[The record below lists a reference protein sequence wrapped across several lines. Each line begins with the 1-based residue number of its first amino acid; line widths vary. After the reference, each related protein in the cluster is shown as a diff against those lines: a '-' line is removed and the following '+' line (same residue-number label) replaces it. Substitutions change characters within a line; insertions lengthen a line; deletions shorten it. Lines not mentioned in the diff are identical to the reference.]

1 MTRLFLITVRWMKKD
16 RKRTLL
22 SFISVLLAV
31 YMMAVLGIYFSSAVS
46 MLRSKERY
54 ENGGYHVRFHC
65 DNTQQAEK
73 IAGNTAVQSSTY
85 EFTADY
91 KFLNDYLSSYA
102 ELSDGAEGYL
112 PAFSINGKA
121 LSNIAELSPYFID
134 PQADKGSGND
144 AGQMLGNTGTDLQSG
159 RYPQKEG
166 EIVISKW
173 LAEQY
178 GLSVG
183 SEVVLEFS
191 IRKGDMVYAEYTVE
205 KGTDENG
212 IYCEKK
218 KYLTA
223 DDKGAPAAVPDK
235 DGRFL
240 GVLNRKLE
248 GFRSKKISTDTLSYT
263 DLYDVTY
270 QLFRACADEPL
281 LKYAKDNNTFGEYRF
296 RENNEERYIEG
307 KIEGKGE
314 VVKALR
320 YRAKIVGLSGLYQAY
335 FSVNDKAAKEF
346 FEPRD
351 GFSYVRIKEG
361 YDVDDETE
369 QIKKTVGLPDE
380 YKDESGAA
388 NPTAELHDMLLFY
401 EGRSLYDPNSSD
413 PIIILGVFAVILAVF
428 VFFARL
434 IINNAFELSSAYR
447 LSQYSSLKTVGVS
460 NAQMFVMVMGEC
472 LLYLTAALPIA
483 LLLAFATGRVII
495 SKITELKIFDA
506 LYGSGVT
513 DRFFK
518 LEISAPIM
526 ILIVTITVFSVVL
539 SAYAVAIRMMKMPAV
554 QARAADGTKPP
565 RAVKRKWRTRKLFG
579 FSAGYAI
586 RSAFRKKMRFFITLL
601 AAVVSATMVI
611 TIAALMFAVEKSGKK
626 MYDADAIDFSVEI
639 QSDFTGGSNISDDY
653 KKLYDSGLFR
663 IINTNTRFIDCFD
676 KQGSWDKSF
685 ISDKLNRRYL
695 GIRFASITQ
704 EKFKMLKSDISYDEL
719 VQKGGVLLC
728 SKTYKLDDNSE
739 KWVEDSDALKTV
751 PDKITIQLISGK
763 KESGDPET
771 EDFSFDVSGTYTLK
785 PNVNEYGC
793 DSDIIAVVPMENYY
807 KLFER
812 LEFTDDESIMT
823 KYTNLNITYPMKR
836 LSVGLVAKDGKQDE
850 ADKFLK
856 DTFKGRIDITSN
868 IAQKQTL
875 ERSAKALRIA
885 GMSLAAIVFAVAM
898 MNIASTCAAEM
909 VNRRRELSMLR
920 AGGMSLRQIFKT
932 VRIEVLLC
940 SGVSTAISSLFGT
953 LAASVIFKL
962 IDENAKPAALPFSAM
977 AAVFVL
983 MYAVMLCAYLLP
995 LKNMSRTSIAQDI
1008 RMKE

>member
-54 ENGGYHVRFHC
+54 ENGGYHVKFHC
-65 DNTQQAEK
+65 ENEQQAK
-73 IAGNTAVQSSTY
+73 QVSQNAAVSQSGRLY
-85 EFTADY
+85 EAQYGFVQ
-91 KFLNDYLSSYA
+91 DYLDKYKNKV
-102 ELSDGAEGYL
+102 EGASEFYL
-112 PAFSINGKA
+112 PTFTLNGKSAVSPNFYSYVSGDALSLSGTDRLLRGRLPEKAGEITMSSWVLQNRDLDIGDTVVFRYEVRKGTVTYSEYKEKMVPKKDDPNDMTSEKVYTFKDRSEDAWLIINNFVTQINSVYSRNLYSIDKYTEA
-121 LSNIAELSPYFID
+121 LSNIRYLFTLSDRVEKDELWSWGYKLGD
-134 PQADKGSGND
+134 HSLQAFEDREFMEAQAK
-144 AGQMLGNTGTDLQSG
+144 T
-159 RYPQKEG
+159 YG
-166 EIVISKW
+166 EPVEAIEYKATIVGIS
-173 LAEQY
+173 
-178 GLSVG
+178 
-183 SEVVLEFS
+183 EFS
-191 IRKGDMVYAEYTVE
+191 FAGYLYEDDEQAKKLFPVVSCDCYTR
-205 KGTDENG
+205 
-212 IYCEKK
+212 IS
-218 KYLTA
+218 
-223 DDKGAPAAVPDK
+223 
-235 DGRFL
+235 DGL
-240 GVLNRKLE
+240 D
-248 GFRSKKISTDTLSYT
+248 I
-263 DLYDVTY
+263 
-270 QLFRACADEPL
+270 
-281 LKYAKDNNTFGEYRF
+281 
-296 RENNEERYIEG
+296 
-307 KIEGKGE
+307 
-314 VVKALR
+314 
-320 YRAKIVGLSGLYQAY
+320 
-335 FSVNDKAAKEF
+335 
-346 FEPRD
+346 
-351 GFSYVRIKEG
+351 
-361 YDVDDETE
+361 DDETE

-495 SKITELKIFDA
+495 ARIMSLKVFDA

-513 DRFFK
+513 DKFFK

-526 ILIVTITVFSVVL
+526 ILIIVITVFSVLL
-539 SAYAVAIRMMKMPAV
+539 SAYAAAIRMKKMPAV

-565 RAVKRKWRTRKLFG
+565 RAVKRKWLSKRLFG

-663 IINTNTRFIDCFD
+663 IINTNTRVIDCFD

-685 ISDKLNRRYL
+685 ISDKLNKEYL
-695 GIRFASITQ
+695 CIRFASITQ

-728 SKTYKLDDNSE
+728 SKTYKPDDNSE

-751 PDKITIQLISGK
+751 PDKITIRLISGK

-785 PNVNEYGC
+785 PNVNEYGS

-812 LEFTDDESIMT
+812 LEFTDDESIIT
-823 KYTNLNITYPMKR
+823 KYTNLNIAYPMKN

-850 ADKFLK
+850 AEEFIK
-856 DTFKGRIDITSN
+856 DTFKERAFITSYVS
-868 IAQKQTL
+868 QKQTL

-940 SGVSTAISSLFGT
+940 SGVSTAISSLLGT

-962 IDENAKPAALPFSAM
+962 IDEDAKPAALPFSAM

-995 LKNMSRTSIAQDI
+995 LKNMSRTPIAQDI

>member
-65 DNTQQAEK
+65 ENEQQAK
-73 IAGNTAVQSSTY
+73 QVSQNAAVSQSGRLY
-85 EFTADY
+85 EAQYGFVQ
-91 KFLNDYLSSYA
+91 DYLDKYK
-102 ELSDGAEGYL
+102 DKVKGASEFYL
-112 PAFSINGKA
+112 PTFTLNGKNAVSPNFYSYVSGDALSLSGTDRLLRGRLPEKAGEITMSSWVLQNRDLDIGDTVVFRYEVRKGTVTYSEYKEKMVPKKDDPNDMTNEKVYTFKDRSEDAWLIINNFVTQINSVYSRNLHSIDKYTEA
-121 LSNIAELSPYFID
+121 LSNIRYLFTLSD
-134 PQADKGSGND
+134 
-144 AGQMLGNTGTDLQSG
+144 
-159 RYPQKEG
+159 R
-166 EIVISKW
+166 
-173 LAEQY
+173 
-178 GLSVG
+178 
-183 SEVVLEFS
+183 
-191 IRKGDMVYAEYTVE
+191 VE
-205 KGTDENG
+205 K
-212 IYCEKK
+212 
-218 KYLTA
+218 
-223 DDKGAPAAVPDK
+223 DDLWKWG
-235 DGRFL
+235 
-240 GVLNRKLE
+240 
-248 GFRSKKISTDTLSYT
+248 
-263 DLYDVTY
+263 Y
-270 QLFRACADEPL
+270 QL
-281 LKYAKDNNTFGEYRF
+281 GENDYKNL
-296 RENNEERYIEG
+296 ENNEFMEAQAKTYGEPVEAIEY
-307 KIEGKGE
+307 
-314 VVKALR
+314 KAT
-320 YRAKIVGLSGLYQAY
+320 IVGISEFSFAGYLY
-335 FSVNDKAAKEF
+335 E
-346 FEPRD
+346 
-351 GFSYVRIKEG
+351 
-361 YDVDDETE
+361 DDEQAKKLFPVVSCDCYTRISDGLDIDDEAE

-428 VFFARL
+428 IFFARL

-483 LLLAFATGRVII
+483 LLLAFATGKLII
-495 SKITELKIFDA
+495 SNITELKIFDA

-513 DRFFK
+513 DKFFK

-526 ILIVTITVFSVVL
+526 ILIVTITVFSVLL
-539 SAYAVAIRMMKMPAV
+539 SAYAAAIRMKKMPAV

-565 RAVKRKWRTRKLFG
+565 KAVKRKWLSKRLFG

-685 ISDKLNRRYL
+685 ISDKLNKEYL
-695 GIRFASITQ
+695 CIRFASITQ
-704 EKFKMLKSDISYDEL
+704 EKYKMLKSDISYDEL

-751 PDKITIQLISGK
+751 PDKITIRLISGK

-785 PNVNEYGC
+785 PNVNEYGS

-836 LSVGLVAKDGKQDE
+836 LSVGLVAKDGKVNE
-850 ADKFLK
+850 AEEFIK
-856 DTFKGRIDITSN
+856 DTFKERAFITSYVS
-868 IAQKQTL
+868 QKQTL

-962 IDENAKPAALPFSAM
+962 IDEDAKPAALPFSAM

>member
-1 MTRLFLITVRWMKKD
+1 
-16 RKRTLL
+16 
-22 SFISVLLAV
+22 
-31 YMMAVLGIYFSSAVS
+31 
-46 MLRSKERY
+46 
-54 ENGGYHVRFHC
+54 
-65 DNTQQAEK
+65 
-73 IAGNTAVQSSTY
+73 
-85 EFTADY
+85 
-91 KFLNDYLSSYA
+91 
-102 ELSDGAEGYL
+102 
-112 PAFSINGKA
+112 
-121 LSNIAELSPYFID
+121 
-134 PQADKGSGND
+134 
-144 AGQMLGNTGTDLQSG
+144 
-159 RYPQKEG
+159 
-166 EIVISKW
+166 
-173 LAEQY
+173 
-178 GLSVG
+178 
-183 SEVVLEFS
+183 
-191 IRKGDMVYAEYTVE
+191 
-205 KGTDENG
+205 
-212 IYCEKK
+212 
-218 KYLTA
+218 
-223 DDKGAPAAVPDK
+223 
-235 DGRFL
+235 
-240 GVLNRKLE
+240 
-248 GFRSKKISTDTLSYT
+248 
-263 DLYDVTY
+263 
-270 QLFRACADEPL
+270 
-281 LKYAKDNNTFGEYRF
+281 
-296 RENNEERYIEG
+296 
-307 KIEGKGE
+307 
-314 VVKALR
+314 
-320 YRAKIVGLSGLYQAY
+320 
-335 FSVNDKAAKEF
+335 
-346 FEPRD
+346 
-351 GFSYVRIKEG
+351 
-361 YDVDDETE
+361 
-369 QIKKTVGLPDE
+369 
-380 YKDESGAA
+380 
-388 NPTAELHDMLLFY
+388 
-401 EGRSLYDPNSSD
+401 
-413 PIIILGVFAVILAVF
+413 
-428 VFFARL
+428 
-434 IINNAFELSSAYR
+434 
-447 LSQYSSLKTVGVS
+447 
-460 NAQMFVMVMGEC
+460 
-472 LLYLTAALPIA
+472 
-483 LLLAFATGRVII
+483 
-495 SKITELKIFDA
+495 
-506 LYGSGVT
+506 
-513 DRFFK
+513 
-518 LEISAPIM
+518 
-526 ILIVTITVFSVVL
+526 VFSVLL
-539 SAYAVAIRMMKMPAV
+539 SAYAAAIRMKKMPAV

-565 RAVKRKWRTRKLFG
+565 RAVKRKWLSKRLFG

-639 QSDFTGGSNISDDY
+639 QSDFTVGSNISDDY

-763 KESGDPET
+763 KESGDLET
-771 EDFSFDVSGTYTLK
+771 ENFSFDVSGTYTLK

-823 KYTNLNITYPMKR
+823 KYTNLNIAYPMKR
-836 LSVGLVAKDGKQDE
+836 LSVGLVAKDGKVNE
-850 ADKFLK
+850 AEEFIK
-856 DTFKGRIDITSN
+856 DTFKERAFITNYVS
-868 IAQKQTL
+868 QKQTL
-875 ERSAKALRIA
+875 ERSARALRIA

-940 SGVSTAISSLFGT
+940 SGVSTAISSLLGT

-962 IDENAKPAALPFSAM
+962 IDEDAKPAALPFSAM

>member
-46 MLRSKERY
+46 MLRSKEKY
-54 ENGGYHVRFHC
+54 ENGGYHVKFHC
-65 DNTQQAEK
+65 ENEQQAK
-73 IAGNTAVQSSTY
+73 QVSQNAAVSQSGRLY
-85 EFTADY
+85 EAQYGFVQ
-91 KFLNDYLSSYA
+91 DYLDKYK
-102 ELSDGAEGYL
+102 DKVKGASEFYL
-112 PAFSINGKA
+112 PTFTLNGKSAVSPNFYSYVSGDALSLSGTDRLLRGRLPEKAGEITMSSWVLQNRDLDIGDTVVFRYEVRKGTVTYSEYKEKMVPKKDDPNDMTNEKVYTFKDRSEDAWLIINNFVTQINSVYSRNLYSIDKYTEA
-121 LSNIAELSPYFID
+121 LSNIRYLFTLSD
-134 PQADKGSGND
+134 
-144 AGQMLGNTGTDLQSG
+144 
-159 RYPQKEG
+159 R
-166 EIVISKW
+166 
-173 LAEQY
+173 
-178 GLSVG
+178 
-183 SEVVLEFS
+183 
-191 IRKGDMVYAEYTVE
+191 VE
-205 KGTDENG
+205 KDELWSWG
-212 IYCEKK
+212 YK
-218 KYLTA
+218 
-223 DDKGAPAAVPDK
+223 
-235 DGRFL
+235 L
-240 GVLNRKLE
+240 GDHSLQAFEDREFMEAQAK
-248 GFRSKKISTDTLSYT
+248 
-263 DLYDVTY
+263 TY
-270 QLFRACADEPL
+270 GEPVE
-281 LKYAKDNNTFGEYRF
+281 AIEY
-296 RENNEERYIEG
+296 
-307 KIEGKGE
+307 
-314 VVKALR
+314 KAT
-320 YRAKIVGLSGLYQAY
+320 IVGITEDSFSGYLYEDDEQAKKLFPVVSCDCY
-335 FSVNDKAAKEF
+335 TRIS
-346 FEPRD
+346 D
-351 GFSYVRIKEG
+351 GLDI
-361 YDVDDETE
+361 DDETE

-413 PIIILGVFAVILAVF
+413 PMILLGVFAVILAVF

-513 DRFFK
+513 DKFFK

-526 ILIVTITVFSVVL
+526 ILIVTITVFSVLL
-539 SAYAVAIRMMKMPAV
+539 SAYAAAIRMKKMPAV

-565 RAVKRKWRTRKLFG
+565 RAVKRRWLSKRLFG

-639 QSDFTGGSNISDDY
+639 QSDFTVGSNISDDY

-676 KQGSWDKSF
+676 KQGSWNKSF
-685 ISDKLNRRYL
+685 ISDKLNKEYL
-695 GIRFASITQ
+695 CIRFASITQ

-763 KESGDPET
+763 KESGDLET

-785 PNVNEYGC
+785 PNANEYGS

-823 KYTNLNITYPMKR
+823 KYTNLNVSYPMKN
-836 LSVGLVAKDGKQDE
+836 LSVGLVAKDGKVNE
-850 ADKFLK
+850 AEEFIK
-856 DTFKGRIDITSN
+856 DTFKERAFITNYVS
-868 IAQKQTL
+868 QKQTL

-920 AGGMSLRQIFKT
+920 AGGMSLQQIFKT

-962 IDENAKPAALPFSAM
+962 IDEDAKPAALPFSAM

>member
-54 ENGGYHVRFHC
+54 ENGGYHVKFHC
-65 DNTQQAEK
+65 ENEQQAK
-73 IAGNTAVQSSTY
+73 QVSQNAAVSQSGRLY
-85 EFTADY
+85 EAQYGFVQ
-91 KFLNDYLSSYA
+91 DYLDKYK
-102 ELSDGAEGYL
+102 DKVKGASEFYL
-112 PAFSINGKA
+112 PTFTLNGKSAVSPNFYSYVSGDALSLSGTDRLLRGRLPEKAGEITMSSWVLQNRDLDIGDTVVFRYEVRKGTVTYSEYKEKMVPKKDDPNDMTNEKVYTFKDRSEDAWLIINNFVTQINSVYSRNLYSIDKYTEA
-121 LSNIAELSPYFID
+121 LSNIRYLFTLSDRVEKDELWSWGYKLGD
-134 PQADKGSGND
+134 HSLQAFEDREFMEAQAK
-144 AGQMLGNTGTDLQSG
+144 T
-159 RYPQKEG
+159 YG
-166 EIVISKW
+166 EPVEAIEYKATIVGIS
-173 LAEQY
+173 
-178 GLSVG
+178 
-183 SEVVLEFS
+183 EFS
-191 IRKGDMVYAEYTVE
+191 FAGYLYEDDEQAKKLFPVVSCDCYTR
-205 KGTDENG
+205 
-212 IYCEKK
+212 IS
-218 KYLTA
+218 
-223 DDKGAPAAVPDK
+223 
-235 DGRFL
+235 DGL
-240 GVLNRKLE
+240 D
-248 GFRSKKISTDTLSYT
+248 I
-263 DLYDVTY
+263 
-270 QLFRACADEPL
+270 
-281 LKYAKDNNTFGEYRF
+281 
-296 RENNEERYIEG
+296 
-307 KIEGKGE
+307 
-314 VVKALR
+314 
-320 YRAKIVGLSGLYQAY
+320 
-335 FSVNDKAAKEF
+335 
-346 FEPRD
+346 
-351 GFSYVRIKEG
+351 
-361 YDVDDETE
+361 DDETE

-380 YKDESGAA
+380 YQDESGAA

-413 PIIILGVFAVILAVF
+413 PMILLGVFAVILAVF

-513 DRFFK
+513 DKFFK

-526 ILIVTITVFSVVL
+526 ILIVTITVFSVLL
-539 SAYAVAIRMMKMPAV
+539 SAYAAAIRMKKMPAV

-565 RAVKRKWRTRKLFG
+565 RAVKRKWLSKRLFG

-639 QSDFTGGSNISDDY
+639 QSDFTVGSNISDDY

-763 KESGDPET
+763 KESGDLET
-771 EDFSFDVSGTYTLK
+771 ENFSFDVSGTYTLK
-785 PNVNEYGC
+785 PNVNEYGS
-793 DSDIIAVVPMENYY
+793 DHDIIAVVPMENYY

-836 LSVGLVAKDGKQDE
+836 LSVGLVAKDGKQDKAE
-850 ADKFLK
+850 EFIK
-856 DTFKGRIDITSN
+856 DTFKERAFITNYVS
-868 IAQKQTL
+868 QKQTL

>member
-54 ENGGYHVRFHC
+54 ENGGYHVKFHC
-65 DNTQQAEK
+65 ENEQQAK
-73 IAGNTAVQSSTY
+73 QVSQNAAVS
-85 EFTADY
+85 
-91 KFLNDYLSSYA
+91 
-102 ELSDGAEGYL
+102 
-112 PAFSINGKA
+112 
-121 LSNIAELSPYFID
+121 
-134 PQADKGSGND
+134 
-144 AGQMLGNTGTDLQSG
+144 QSG
-159 RYPQKEG
+159 RLYEAQYGFVQDYLDKYKDKVKGASEFYLPTFTLNGKSAVSPNFYSYVSGDALSLSGTDRLLRGRLPEKAG
-166 EIVISKW
+166 EITMSSWVLQNRDLDIGDTVVFRYEVRKGTVTYSEYKEKMVPKKDDPNDMTNEKVYTFKDRSEDAWLIINNFVTQINSVYSRNLYSIDKYTEALNNIRYLFTLSDRVEKDELWSWGYKLGDHSLQAFEDREFMEAQAKTYGEPVEAIEYKATIVGIS
-173 LAEQY
+173 
-178 GLSVG
+178 
-183 SEVVLEFS
+183 EFS
-191 IRKGDMVYAEYTVE
+191 FAG
-205 KGTDENG
+205 
-212 IYCEKK
+212 
-218 KYLTA
+218 YLY
-223 DDKGAPAAVPDK
+223 
-235 DGRFL
+235 
-240 GVLNRKLE
+240 E
-248 GFRSKKISTDTLSYT
+248 
-263 DLYDVTY
+263 
-270 QLFRACADEPL
+270 
-281 LKYAKDNNTFGEYRF
+281 
-296 RENNEERYIEG
+296 
-307 KIEGKGE
+307 
-314 VVKALR
+314 
-320 YRAKIVGLSGLYQAY
+320 
-335 FSVNDKAAKEF
+335 
-346 FEPRD
+346 
-351 GFSYVRIKEG
+351 
-361 YDVDDETE
+361 DDEQAKKLFPVVSCDCYTRISDGLDIDDEAE

-380 YKDESGAA
+380 YQDESGAA
-388 NPTAELHDMLLFY
+388 KPTAELHDMLLFY

-413 PIIILGVFAVILAVF
+413 PMILLGVFAVILAVF

-513 DRFFK
+513 DKFFK

-526 ILIVTITVFSVVL
+526 ILIVTITVFSVLL
-539 SAYAVAIRMMKMPAV
+539 SAYAAAIRMKKMPAV

-565 RAVKRKWRTRKLFG
+565 KAVKRRWLSKRLFG

-639 QSDFTGGSNISDDY
+639 QSDFTVGSNISDDY

-685 ISDKLNRRYL
+685 ISDKLNKEYL
-695 GIRFASITQ
+695 CIRFASITQ

-739 KWVEDSDALKTV
+739 KWVEDGDALKTV
-751 PDKITIQLISGK
+751 PDKITIRLISGK
-763 KESGDPET
+763 KESGDLET

-823 KYTNLNITYPMKR
+823 KYTNLNIAYPMKR
-836 LSVGLVAKDGKQDE
+836 LSVGLVAKDGKVNE
-850 ADKFLK
+850 AEEFIK
-856 DTFKGRIDITSN
+856 DTFKERAFITNYVS
-868 IAQKQTL
+868 QKQTL

-940 SGVSTAISSLFGT
+940 SGVSTAISSLLGT

>member
-1 MTRLFLITVRWMKKD
+1 MSRLFLITWRWMKKD

-22 SFISVLLAV
+22 SFLSILLAV
-31 YMMAVLGIYFSSAVS
+31 YMMTVLGIYFSSTVS
-46 MLRSKERY
+46 FLRSNEKY
-54 ENGGYHVRFHC
+54 ENGDYHVLFYC
-65 DNTQQAEK
+65 DDIKQAEK
-73 IAGNTAVQSSTY
+73 IASNAAVESSTC
-85 EFTADY
+85 EFTGTY
-91 KFLNDYLSSYA
+91 SFLNDYLNSYA
-102 ELSDGAEGYL
+102 DKSVGAVGYV
-112 PAFSINGKA
+112 PAFSINGKP
-121 LSNIAELSPYFID
+121 LSNVADLSPYFVE
-134 PQADKGSGND
+134 SHGND
-144 AGQMLGNTGTDLQSG
+144 NEQNLTDG

-166 EIVISKW
+166 EIVISEW
-173 LAEQY
+173 LAQKY

-183 SEVVLEFS
+183 SEIVLNYS
-191 IRKGDMVYAEYTVE
+191 VRKGNIVYAQYTIE
-205 KGTDENG
+205 EGSDDKGR
-212 IYCEKK
+212 YYHRK
-218 KYLTA
+218 KYLTT
-223 DDKGAPAAVPDK
+223 DENGAPAAVPDK
-235 DGRFL
+235 DGKFL
-240 GVLNRKLE
+240 GVINDRLNGLRSEKIWRGTLE
-248 GFRSKKISTDTLSYT
+248 YS
-263 DLYDVTY
+263 DVY
-270 QLFRACADEPL
+270 MAFYHLFRAASDEPL
-281 LKYAKDNNTFGEYRF
+281 LEYAQDNNSISEYHYK
-296 RENNEERYIEG
+296 ENNEYRYIEG
-307 KIEGKGE
+307 KLEGESE
-314 VVKALR
+314 VIKSTE
-320 YRAKIVGLSGLYQAY
+320 YRAKIVGLSNLYQAY
-335 FSVNDKAAKEF
+335 FSVKDKAAQELFGIDK
-346 FEPRD
+346 

-369 QIKKTVGLPDE
+369 QIKETVGIE
-380 YKDESGAA
+380 GA
-388 NPTAELHDMLLFY
+388 EQHDMLLFY
-401 EGRSLYDPNSSD
+401 EGRSLYNPNLSD
-413 PIIILGVFAVILAVF
+413 PTIILGVFAVILAVF

-460 NAQMFVMVMGEC
+460 NGQMFVMVMGEC
-472 LLYLTAALPIA
+472 LLYLIAALPIA
-483 LLLAFATGRVII
+483 VGLAFATGKAII
-495 SKITELKIFDA
+495 SKIMSIKIFDA

-513 DRFFK
+513 DKFFK

-526 ILIVTITVFSVVL
+526 VLVIAITIFSVLL
-539 SAYAVAIRMMKMPAV
+539 SAYAAAIRMIKMPAV
-554 QARAADGTKPP
+554 QTRAADGTKPP
-565 RAVKRKWRTRKLFG
+565 RAVKRRWLSKRLFG

-626 MYDADAIDFSVEI
+626 MYDADAIDFSAEI
-639 QSDFTGGSNISDDY
+639 QSDFTVGSNISDDY

-704 EKFKMLKSDISYDEL
+704 EKFKMLNSDISYDEL

-763 KESGDPET
+763 KESGDLET

-785 PNVNEYGC
+785 PNVNEYGS

-836 LSVGLVAKDGKQDE
+836 LSVGLVAKDGKVNE
-850 ADKFLK
+850 AEEFIK
-856 DTFKGRIDITSN
+856 DTFKERAFITNYVS
-868 IAQKQTL
+868 QKQTL

-885 GMSLAAIVFAVAM
+885 GLSLAVIVFAVAM
-898 MNIASTCAAEM
+898 INVASTSATEM

-920 AGGMSLRQIFKT
+920 ACGMSLRQVFKT
-932 VRIEVLLC
+932 LRIEVLFYSC
-940 SGVSTAISSLFGT
+940 VSTAISTLIGT
-953 LAASVIFKL
+953 AAASVIFKL
-962 IDENAKPAALPFSAM
+962 IDENAKPAGLPFTAVIAVFGLM
-977 AAVFVL
+977 AAV
-983 MYAVMLCAYLLP
+983 MMCAYLLP
-995 LKNMSRTSIAQDI
+995 LRNMSHSQIAQDI